1 MSGEDDL
8 FASTMALWRDQQ
20 NQMEN
25 SANWATAATEENA
38 SKKPSKTGSRV
49 SRKLM
54 IMFGLIIIVIALLLS
69 ATFIS
74 SKRQKNY
81 TDSQIKSLIN
91 GTRVSITISFSYTNT
106 PGWNPSVGSQKIT
119 D

>member
-25 SANWATAATEENA
+25 SANWANPGTAENQA
-38 SKKPSKTGSRV
+38 SANSSKPTSGGRV

-54 IMFGLIIIVIALLLS
+54 VMFGLIIIVIALLLG

-74 SKRQKNY
+74 SKRQKTY

-91 GTRVSITISFSYTNT
+91 GTGVSITQIPFH
-106 PGWNPSVGSQKIT
+106 II
-119 D
+119 

>member
-38 SKKPSKTGSRV
+38 SKKASKPGSRV
-49 SRKLM
+49 SRKLI

-74 SKRQKNY
+74 SKRQKKY
-81 TDSQIKSLIN
+81 TDSQIIKINN
-91 GTRVSITISFSYTNT
+91 GTSVSTNFHFT
-106 PGWNPSVGSQKIT
+106 ASQEI
-119 D
+119 

>member
-20 NQMEN
+20 NQEEN
-25 SANWATAATEENA
+25 SANWANSGTENPSNNNS
-38 SKKPSKTGSRV
+38 SKPTSGKRV

-54 IMFGLIIIVIALLLS
+54 VMFGLIIIVIALLLS

-74 SKRQKNY
+74 SKRQKKY
-81 TDSQIKSLIN
+81 TDSQIIKIMN
-91 GTRVSITISFSYTNT
+91 GTTVSTNFHFT
-106 PGWNPSVGSQKIT
+106 AFHRFRFWRPNREMG
-119 D
+119 

>member
-38 SKKPSKTGSRV
+38 SKKASKPV

-91 GTRVSITISFSYTNT
+91 GTRVSITISFSYTN
-106 PGWNPSVGSQKIT
+106 
-119 D
+119 